1 VYRSCEI
8 RVTFEGRTGLE
19 GLFWIA
25 TLVFMAGKHEGPGN
39 ASGPSFVFVLLF
51 VFFVSWEALRALRD

>member
-1 VYRSCEI
+1 
-8 RVTFEGRTGLE
+8 VTFEGRTRLE

-39 ASGPSFVFVLLF
+39 APGPSFVFVLLF